1 MTAPA
6 YRTVHIHDVNPSVI
20 ATLQKRAD
28 AAEVSLENYLRDLL
42 TTTAS
47 RPEFSPR
54 PSVQEKL
61 AELTQRDPIAIN
73 GDFDIV
79 GAIRAGRDA

>member
-6 YRTVHIHDVNPSVI
+6 PRTVHIHGVAPTVI
-20 ATLQKRAD
+20 ATLQKRAN
-28 AAEVSLENYLRDLL
+28 AAGVSLEDYLRDLL

-47 RPEFSPR
+47 RPVFSPR
-54 PSVQEKL
+54 PSAQEKL

-73 GDFDIV
+73 GDFDFV

>member
-1 MTAPA
+1 MAAPA
-6 YRTVHIHDVNPSVI
+6 HRTIHIPNVDPAII
-20 ATLQKRAD
+20 AILQKRAG
-28 AAEVSLENYLRDLL
+28 AAGVSLEDYLRELL

-47 RPEFSPR
+47 RPDFSPR
-54 PSVQEKL
+54 PGVQDKL
-61 AELTQRDPIAIN
+61 AELTQRDPIAIR